1 MKCYLTILLFALV
14 SCATPPSSKDSI
26 KISIDVQE
34 LPPIGLAI
42 STTDYNLQLVH
53 FDSNKHG
60 EYVIPNMDAAYITL
74 HNGFSERKQIYA
86 ELGDN
91 IHLTFD
97 GKSMKESLKITGDR
111 PGITEYLFNQK
122 ITPYDRNIYSLQ
134 FPEFE
139 SALKEKITE
148 NYLLLDSCENT
159 LKNESEKFIK
169 LERARIKYLFAPAL
183 LNYPKVHG
191 EEDLE
196 KIRDDYYTTIKNWIE
211 EDKDYLN
218 LTEYQEF
225 ISRAPL
231 SPSKRK
237 KFRQH
242 TTRIFWNKCTT
253 LTKISN
259 KKM

>member
-1 MKCYLTILLFALV
+1 M
-14 SCATPPSSKDSI
+14 
-26 KISIDVQE
+26 
-34 LPPIGLAI
+34 
-42 STTDYNLQLVH
+42 
-53 FDSNKHG
+53 
-60 EYVIPNMDAAYITL
+60 
-74 HNGFSERKQIYA
+74 
-86 ELGDN
+86 
-91 IHLTFD
+91 
-97 GKSMKESLKITGDR
+97 
-111 PGITEYLFNQK
+111 
-122 ITPYDRNIYSLQ
+122 
-134 FPEFE
+134 
-139 SALKEKITE
+139 
-148 NYLLLDSCENT
+148 DSCENT

-218 LTEYQEF
+218 LNEYQEF
-225 ISRAPL
+225 ISRACATL
-231 SPSKRK
+231 AFQK
-237 KFRQH
+237 KEFRQH